1 MTDTPWMK
9 KQKELA
15 AQYRQAETDYIA
27 AKNLRNGAL
36 FIDAKTRMV
45 SLEKQLREHGE

>member
-1 MTDTPWMK
+1 MTKTAWI
-9 KQKELA
+9 KEQEDLA

-36 FIDAKTRMV
+36 FINAKERMNAI
-45 SLEKQLREHGE
+45 EKKLREHGE